1 LASGAFKLCK
11 DACEMYKEGRQIV
24 VDAAKEI
31 DGIVKDVKSIQKKSK
46 GLFGFLT
53 SVFGKKE
60 EVQPEVVQPV
70 KKVKKKKEPPP
81 EFDENLIY
89 SQVADALTKFF
100 QAYNALKNYVKEQ
113 EELALHVGNEEGQ
126 EIAIKLV
133 IANLQMEKL
142 NSELSDY
149 MVYHVPS
156 ELKDLYSRVNATI
169 GDIATK
175 QALQRRE
182 ELLAKRKAEWQRV
195 QREDLMRTRFLVTL
209 AILIMIAWIWGMMAS
224 LIHYSSRL

>member
-1 LASGAFKLCK
+1 
-11 DACEMYKEGRQIV
+11 
-24 VDAAKEI
+24 
-31 DGIVKDVKSIQKKSK
+31 
-46 GLFGFLT
+46 
-53 SVFGKKE
+53 
-60 EVQPEVVQPV
+60 
-70 KKVKKKKEPPP
+70 
-81 EFDENLIY
+81 
-89 SQVADALTKFF
+89 
-100 QAYNALKNYVKEQ
+100 
-113 EELALHVGNEEGQ
+113 LALHVGNEEGQ

-195 QREDLMRTRFLVTL
+195 QREDLIRTRFLVTL

>member
-1 LASGAFKLCK
+1 
-11 DACEMYKEGRQIV
+11 MYKEGRQIV

-31 DGIVKDVKSIQKKSK
+31 DGIVKDVKSVQKKSK
-46 GLFGFLT
+46 GLLGFLT
-53 SVFGKKE
+53 AVFGKKE
-60 EVQPEVVQPV
+60 EEQPEVQQPV

-100 QAYNALKNYVKEQ
+100 QAYNGLKNYVKEQ

-182 ELLAKRKAEWQRV
+182 ELLAKRRAKWQRV
-195 QREDLMRTRFLVTL
+195 QKEDLMRTRFLVTL
-209 AILIMIAWIWGMMAS
+209 AILMMIVWVWGMMAS

>member
-1 LASGAFKLCK
+1 
-11 DACEMYKEGRQIV
+11 MYKEGRQIV

-31 DGIVKDVKSIQKKSK
+31 DGIVKDVKSVQKKSK
-46 GLFGFLT
+46 GLLGFLT
-53 SVFGKKE
+53 AVFGKKE
-60 EVQPEVVQPV
+60 EEQPEVQQPV

-100 QAYNALKNYVKEQ
+100 QAYNGLKNYVKEQ

-182 ELLAKRKAEWQRV
+182 ELLAKRRAKWQRV

-209 AILIMIAWIWGMMAS
+209 AILMMIAWVWGMMAS

>member
-1 LASGAFKLCK
+1 
-11 DACEMYKEGRQIV
+11 MYKEGRQIV

-31 DGIVKDVKSIQKKSK
+31 DGIVKDVKSVQKKSK
-46 GLFGFLT
+46 GLLGFLT
-53 SVFGKKE
+53 AVFGKKE
-60 EVQPEVVQPV
+60 EQPEVQQPV

-100 QAYNALKNYVKEQ
+100 QAYNGLKNYVKEQ

-182 ELLAKRKAEWQRV
+182 ELLAKRRAKWQRV

-209 AILIMIAWIWGMMAS
+209 AILMMIAWVWGMMAS
-224 LIHYSSRL
+224 LIHYTSRL

>member
-1 LASGAFKLCK
+1 
-11 DACEMYKEGRQIV
+11 MYKEGRQIV

-31 DGIVKDVKSIQKKSK
+31 DGIVKDVKSVQKKSK
-46 GLFGFLT
+46 GLLGFLT
-53 SVFGKKE
+53 AVFGKKE
-60 EVQPEVVQPV
+60 EEQPEVQQPV

-182 ELLAKRKAEWQRV
+182 ELLAKRRAKWQRV

-209 AILIMIAWIWGMMAS
+209 AILMMIAWVWGMMAS
-224 LIHYSSRL
+224 LIHYTSRL

>member
-1 LASGAFKLCK
+1 
-11 DACEMYKEGRQIV
+11 MYKEGRQIV

-31 DGIVKDVKSIQKKSK
+31 DGIVKDVKSVQKKSK
-46 GLFGFLT
+46 GLLGFLT
-53 SVFGKKE
+53 AVFGKKE
-60 EVQPEVVQPV
+60 EEQPEVQQPV

-100 QAYNALKNYVKEQ
+100 QAYNGLKNYVKEQ

-182 ELLAKRKAEWQRV
+182 ELLAKRRAKWQRV

-209 AILIMIAWIWGMMAS
+209 AILMMIGWVWGMMAS
-224 LIHYSSRL
+224 LIHYTSRL